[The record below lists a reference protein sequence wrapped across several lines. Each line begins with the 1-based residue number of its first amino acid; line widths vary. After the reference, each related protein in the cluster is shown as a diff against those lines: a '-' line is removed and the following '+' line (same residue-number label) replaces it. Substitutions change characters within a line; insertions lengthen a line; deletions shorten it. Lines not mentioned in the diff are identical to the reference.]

1 MIYLVSFDGTQK
13 LNDLLG
19 VLVEYI
25 PNFFSAII
33 VFLIGIVIS
42 KIIAGLVRKL
52 LLKIKVDKLVENLNK
67 ISFVG
72 KADIDISLSNIVSKF
87 VYYFLL
93 LIFLVLSTDILRV
106 PVISNL
112 LVDIFNFIPNVF
124 VAFLI
129 IIFGLLLANWLKE
142 LVFTVTKSL
151 NIPSASLIANLVFY
165 FIFVNVLVSAMVQA
179 KINVGF
185 FSTNI
190 SLIIGGVVFAFALA
204 YGLAS
209 KGILANII
217 TSFYYKNNYDIGD
230 YIKIGE
236 NEGKICAKDNFSIT
250 LCSDGKKIVIPI
262 SKLNDNVVI
271 IKK

>member
-1 MIYLVSFDGTQK
+1 MIYLFSFDGTQK

-19 VLVEYI
+19 VLVGYI
-25 PNFFSAII
+25 PNFFSAIV
-33 VFLIGIVIS
+33 VFLVGILVS
-42 KIIAGLVRKL
+42 KIVAKLVKKI
-52 LLKIKVDKLVENLNK
+52 LLKIKVDTLIEGLNK
-67 ISFVG
+67 IEF
-72 KADIDISLSNIVSKF
+72 IDKSNLKISLSGVVSRF
-87 VYYFLL
+87 IYYFLL

-106 PVISNL
+106 PVVSNL
-112 LVDIFNFIPNVF
+112 LVDVFNFIPNLF

-142 LVFTVTKSL
+142 LVFTITKSL
-151 NIPSASLIANLVFY
+151 NIPSASLISNLVFY
-165 FIFVNVLVSAMVQA
+165 FIFINVLISAMVQA

-209 KGILANII
+209 KDILSNII
-217 TSFYYKNNYDIGD
+217 TSFYYKNNYNIGD
-230 YIKIGE
+230 SIKIGE
-236 NEGKICAKDNFSIT
+236 NEGEICGKDNFSIT

-271 IKK
+271 IKN

>member
-1 MIYLVSFDGTQK
+1 MIYLFSFDSTQQ
-13 LNDLLG
+13 LNDLLKELIG
-19 VLVEYI
+19 FM
-25 PNFFSAII
+25 PNFVSAII
-33 VFLIGIVIS
+33 VFLIGIIIS
-42 KIIAGLVRKL
+42 KIIAKLVRKI
-52 LLKIKVDKLVENLNK
+52 LLKIKIDKLAEGLNK
-67 ISFVG
+67 IEFID
-72 KADIDISLSNIVSKF
+72 KADIKISLSNIISKF

-129 IIFGLLLANWLKE
+129 IIFGLLLANWLKG
-142 LVFTVTKSL
+142 LVLTITKSL
-151 NIPSASLIANLVFY
+151 NIPSAGLIANLVFY
-165 FIFVNVLVSAMVQA
+165 FIFINVLISAMVQA
-179 KINVGF
+179 KINVDF

-209 KGILANII
+209 KKILSNII
-217 TSFYYKNNYDIGD
+217 SSFYYKHNYNISS
-230 YIKIGE
+230 
-236 NEGKICAKDNFSIT
+236 EGN
-250 LCSDGKKIVIPI
+250 KIVIPI

-271 IKK
+271 IKN